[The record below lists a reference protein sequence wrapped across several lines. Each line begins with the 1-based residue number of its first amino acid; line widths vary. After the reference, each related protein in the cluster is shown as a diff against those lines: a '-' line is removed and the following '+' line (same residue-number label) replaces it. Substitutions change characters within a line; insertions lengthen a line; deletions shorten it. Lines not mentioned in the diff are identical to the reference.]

1 VIPAFWQGRRVFIT
15 GHTGFKGSWL
25 ILLLRR
31 LGAEVK
37 GFSLAPPTEPSLY
50 AKAGLF
56 NVVPHRDTDIRN
68 FELLKQSLI
77 AAQPEVIFHFAAQS
91 VVLSAYEEP
100 LETYSTNVMGTA
112 NILQAARSLTSH
124 CALVNVTTDKVY
136 ENTGGSQAY
145 LESDRLGGRDP
156 YSSSKACAE
165 LVARAFQDSYF
176 SDAHSQVVALA
187 SARAGN
193 VIGGGD
199 WTARQLIPESV
210 HAFHGGR
217 SVVLRH
223 PAAVRPWQHVLDC
236 LGGYMSLAEAL
247 TERPQRFAGAWNFG
261 PAESDA
267 RTVAQ
272 VVEKLA
278 TLWEIE
284 TPWVQDQVQ
293 HAHEEAILNL
303 NTDLTR
309 RELGWEGRLSIDT
322 ALDWTAQWFKAFFAG
337 QSAAILCDHQI
348 ERYLSKV
355 V

>member
-1 VIPAFWQGRRVFIT
+1 MIPTFWQGKRVFVT

-25 ILLLRR
+25 TLLLRR

-50 AKAGLF
+50 AAAELF
-56 NVVPHRDTDIRN
+56 NAVPHHDTDIRN
-68 FELLKQSLI
+68 FDLLRRSLI

-91 VVLSAYEEP
+91 VVLSAYDEP

-112 NILQAARSLTSH
+112 NVLQAARSLKSP
-124 CALVNVTTDKVY
+124 CAIVNVTTDKVY
-136 ENTGGSQAY
+136 ENTGRSQAY
-145 LESDRLGGRDP
+145 LENDRLGGRDP

-176 SDAHSQVVALA
+176 SDATSQIVALA

-199 WTARQLIPESV
+199 WTARQLIPDSV
-210 HAFHGGR
+210 HAFHSGR

-223 PAAVRPWQHVLDC
+223 PKAVRPWQHVLDC
-236 LGGYMSLAEAL
+236 LGGYLSLAEAL
-247 TERPQRFAGAWNFG
+247 TKKPQRFTGAWNFG

-267 RTVAQ
+267 LTVAQ
-272 VVEKLA
+272 IVEKLA
-278 TLWEIE
+278 TAWEIE
-284 TPWVQDQVQ
+284 NPWVQDPAQ
-293 HAHEEAILNL
+293 HAHEEAVLNL

-309 RELGWEGRLSIDT
+309 RELGWEGRLNIDT
-322 ALDWTAQWFKAFFAG
+322 ALDWTAQWFKAYFAG
-337 QSAAILCDHQI
+337 QRAAALCERQI